1 LTGVPTL
8 QTNIGPLH
16 DLATITSNGTRYPQV
31 SRKLF
36 DELAGRSGKGAN
48 KMFHEFSRFVH
59 RSEYTKDMLDKA
71 REDWMDEP
79 YVVAAVKSYLAMVIP
94 DYPVPDP
101 LRFRV
106 EPIPG

>member
-1 LTGVPTL
+1 
-8 QTNIGPLH
+8 
-16 DLATITSNGTRYPQV
+16 
-31 SRKLF
+31 
-36 DELAGRSGKGAN
+36 
-48 KMFHEFSRFVH
+48 
-59 RSEYTKDMLDKA
+59 MLDKA

-79 YVVAAVKSYLAMVIP
+79 YVVAAVKIYLAMVIP